1 MSHYG
6 ILHTISTY
14 SDLAK
19 HLEDMQRH
27 LDMLQ
32 GDGSWMGV
40 SIFSM
45 RTGMSKLT
53 PVVHRVR
60 YRLGQNRQ

>member
-40 SIFSM
+40 SIFST
-45 RTGMSKLT
+45 RGMPKLT

>member
-6 ILHTISTY
+6 ILRTISTY

-19 HLEDMQRH
+19 HLEEMQRH
-27 LDMLQ
+27 LDILQ

-40 SIFSM
+40 RNLLDFEWPS
-45 RTGMSKLT
+45 
-53 PVVHRVR
+53 
-60 YRLGQNRQ
+60 